1 MPSARPVSSPPVIA
15 DINLNAQRA
24 TLGDAKQRLACS
36 RTSCRDKIALLD
48 ISLGDYAIERRNHS
62 FETLQLL
69 EACNVG
75 LIGRTTGVRRGASA
89 CAIRSNC
96 RFDIIP
102 LLSLACHCSTL
113 RAPNGL
119 SPSKVAPGAPGR
131 SDIEAPGHYCFSHH
145 PNSIRI

>member
-15 DINLNAQRA
+15 DINLNAQGA
-24 TLGDAKQRLACS
+24 TLRDAKQRLTCS

-75 LIGRTTGVRRGASA
+75 LIGRSTGLGRGD
-89 CAIRSNC
+89 IRIGRGYVGNPRVVVLNRLIHNLLRNC
-96 RFDIIP
+96 T
-102 LLSLACHCSTL
+102 LLSK
-113 RAPNGL
+113 G
-119 SPSKVAPGAPGR
+119 
-131 SDIEAPGHYCFSHH
+131 
-145 PNSIRI
+145 